1 MKSVLTVFAFAISF
15 VFTSCNNDNTT
26 DNNKNNPD
34 SIAATDSPTSTA
46 VLMDDSANL
55 KNVDTAN
62 MSH

>member
-1 MKSVLTVFAFAISF
+1 MKSVLTVFTFAICF

-34 SIAATDSPTSTA
+34 SIAATDSPTSTG
-46 VLMDDSANL
+46 VLTDDSTNL
-55 KNVDTAN
+55 NNVDTAN